1 MKTVHDY
8 QRHAEEC
15 DDLAKKAVTPEHRD
29 MISQMAN
36 TWRMLADQ
44 RRNKLVRRANQS
56 PLLNDTND

>member
-1 MKTVHDY
+1 MKTVQDY

-44 RRNKLVRRANQS
+44 RRNKLVRRAHQS